1 MYNPIAVVNVKNE
14 PIGAVNDVISS
25 LPEGQYRSASSVFV
39 LNEKGEIL
47 LQRRSAHILSP
58 GLLDKSVG
66 GHVDVGETNEMA
78 ALREM
83 KEELGIE
90 NVALTPITSGHC
102 FEGYC
107 VNVYKVVVDSR
118 ATFSFDTHEIDEVFW
133 ITPEELT
140 VSMVSEPHLFTRNF
154 VDVWQKHRDTIIL

>member
-78 ALREM
+78 AQREM

-90 NVALTPITSGHC
+90 NVAFSLITSGHC

-107 VNVYKVVVDSR
+107 VNVYKVLVDSR
-118 ATFSFDTHEIDEVFW
+118 ATFSFDTNEIDEVFW

-140 VSMVSEPHLFTRNF
+140 VSMDSEPHLFTRNF